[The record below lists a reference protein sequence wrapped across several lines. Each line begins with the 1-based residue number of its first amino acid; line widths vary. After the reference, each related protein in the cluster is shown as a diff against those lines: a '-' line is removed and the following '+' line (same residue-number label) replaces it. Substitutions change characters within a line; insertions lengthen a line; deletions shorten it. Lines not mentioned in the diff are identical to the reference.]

1 MKKSSVKLSQTQW
14 FILLWL
20 GGFLALVVIAGLF
33 KVILIYAAPYLK

>member
-20 GGFLALVVIAGLF
+20 CGFFTLAVIGGLF
-33 KVILIYAAPYLK
+33 

>member
-20 GGFLALVVIAGLF
+20 CGFFAFAVIAGLF
-33 KVILIYAAPYLK
+33 

>member
-20 GGFLALVVIAGLF
+20 CGFFVFAVIAGF
-33 KVILIYAAPYLK
+33 V